1 MLSPSLEDYLE
12 EIYNLSK
19 ANNLIRVRDIGNRL
33 NVSSPSVVKALIK
46 LNNEGY
52 VEYKK
57 YHEILLTKEG
67 ERLGEL
73 LVRRNKILQEFLKVI
88 NSDCNKE
95 KEAEAMEHYLSSPTI
110 KAIEKFVEFMKKE
123 KDITEKFKKYCDSID
138 EFHWSEEIDKNAEIK
153 E

>member
-19 ANNLIRVRDIGNRL
+19 INRLIRVRDIGNRL

-46 LNNEGY
+46 LNKEGY
-52 VEYKK
+52 VKYKK
-57 YHEILLTKEG
+57 YHEILLTKKG
-67 ERLGEL
+67 ERLGAL
-73 LVRRNKILQEFLKVI
+73 LVRRNKILQEFLEVI
-88 NSDCNKE
+88 NSNCNKE
-95 KEAEAMEHYLSSPTI
+95 KEAESMEHYLSSPTI
-110 KAIEKFVEFMKKE
+110 KSIENLVEFMRE
-123 KDITEKFKKYCDSID
+123 EREVTEKFKRYCDSVG